1 MRNTRWASR
10 GKNYQKRH
18 TGFYHSYRFRLLC
31 PSAAIIY
38 CLPWELQLI
47 KEGILCIW
55 CASYSGKSSVSGWK
69 DFYLASYLPSRCLL
83 VHSNIWNE
91 VQSKKEG
98 NGKERIHS
106 EDRKKPLESF
116 YPCLCFLPRR
126 ECEGKVKRYVEIAY
140 KQVSWVYS
148 LRPCHVT
155 GSRENNLQ
163 PWKKHGY
170 SVKFLLLFF
179 LNLQ

>member
-1 MRNTRWASR
+1 MTW
-10 GKNYQKRH
+10 GKALSLDGR
-18 TGFYHSYRFRLLC
+18 T
-31 PSAAIIY
+31 
-38 CLPWELQLI
+38 
-47 KEGILCIW
+47 
-55 CASYSGKSSVSGWK
+55 SVWRVTCH
-69 DFYLASYLPSRCLL
+69 RCLQ

-98 NGKERIHS
+98 NGKERIHF

-126 ECEGKVKRYVEIAY
+126 ECERKVKRCVEIAY

-170 SVKFLLLFF
+170 SVEVFVVVFLKFAVITMTVSVWSENNEKGYFF
-179 LNLQ
+179 LCGIKY